1 MPRERPQRPVRQ
13 RPTRSNQHPANAPG
27 ADEDDGYH
35 DLISVVRDMLA
46 RERLHVP
53 PKLEDNPPELPFDL
67 TKVDDNSLQK
77 LYSAFSAYS
86 YRAGYLLLEHEAV
99 AGMCRRAADEIA
111 AAFLAINSG
120 DYRTVTAAD
129 AAAEQLPDVERW
141 RKRQKLNG
149 VLADAQRKQRDN
161 YDKICERLSRLETMR
176 HQEFERSGQRLAS
189 RKK

>member
-1 MPRERPQRPVRQ
+1 MPKERPQRPVRQ
-13 RPTRSNQHPANAPG
+13 RPTRSNQHPAHSPG

-35 DLISVVRDMLA
+35 ELISVVRDMLA

-111 AAFLAINSG
+111 AAFLAVNSG